1 MRLQYISSACVLI
14 EDDDVKILCDPWLVD
29 GAYLGS
35 WFHYPPLKFQ
45 PEQFNDVD
53 FIYISHIHPDHF
65 DPNTLNRMNKKIPII
80 INNYVSKFLKNN
92 IEKLG
97 FKVIELNHNTRVH
110 LKNNLYINILAA
122 DACNPQL
129 CAQFIGCA
137 VMETTVGATQIDSM
151 CVIDNGKEVVVNV
164 NDCPWELANF
174 SAKFIMNQYDHV
186 DLLLTGYSGAGA
198 YPQCFDIT
206 DDEKEQEMQN
216 KKIKFLTHGENYVN
230 LFKPKFFLPFAGRY
244 TLGGKLTKFNKYR
257 GNPEL
262 DEAYDYFSK
271 SSKINHE
278 KSQCILLNTGSFFD
292 ITTGNTSNSY
302 APIDLEEKQKYID
315 DVLSKI
321 KFDYENDLVPN
332 SEEILQLLPKSY
344 DRFEKMRLTIGF
356 ISDTKILLELSN
368 EKFISISC
376 NGDGYDVID
385 TKEIEKLSKYMI
397 FSLDKRLLK
406 RALMGPKFAH
416 WNNIEL
422 GSHIWHK
429 KVPNNYERGLY
440 YCLNFLHV

>member
-14 EDDDVKILCDPWLVD
+14 EDNGVKILCDPWLVD
-29 GAYLGS
+29 GAYLDS

-80 INNYVSKFLKNN
+80 INNYVSKFLKKN
-92 IEKLG
+92 IEEIG
-97 FKVIELNHNTRVH
+97 FKVTEFNHNERIH
-110 LKNNLYINILAA
+110 LKNNLHLNVLAA

-137 VMETTVGATQIDSM
+137 VMETTFGATQIDSM
-151 CVIDNGKEVVVNV
+151 CVIDNEKEVVINV

-174 SAKFIMNQYDHV
+174 SAKLIMNQYDHV

-198 YPQCFDIT
+198 YPQCFDLP
-206 DDEKEQEMQN
+206 DEEKEKEAQN
-216 KKIKFLTHGENYVN
+216 KKTKFLTYGENYVN
-230 LFKPKFFLPFAGRY
+230 LFQPKFFLPFAGRY
-244 TLGGKLTKFNKYR
+244 TLGGKLSKLNKYR

-262 DEAYDYFSK
+262 DEAFNYFSK
-271 SSKINHE
+271 SSKIDHN
-278 KSQCILLNTGSFFD
+278 KSKCIILNPGDFFD
-292 ITTGNTSNSY
+292 ITTGKMSNSY
-302 APIDLEEKQKYID
+302 IPIDLREKQKYID
-315 DVLSKI
+315 EILSKI
-321 KFDYENDLVPN
+321 KFDYENDPVPKT
-332 SEEILQLLPKSY
+332 EELLSLLPKSY
-344 DRFEKMRLTIGF
+344 DRFERMRTKIGF
-356 ISDTKILLELSN
+356 VSDTKILLDLSDK
-368 EKFISISC
+368 KFISISC
-376 NGDGYDVID
+376 KGEGYEIID
-385 TKEIEKLSKYMI
+385 DKKIPELSKYMI
-397 FSLDKRLLK
+397 FSVDKRLLK
-406 RALMGPKFAH
+406 RALLGPQFAH

-440 YCLNFLHV
+440 YCLNFFHS